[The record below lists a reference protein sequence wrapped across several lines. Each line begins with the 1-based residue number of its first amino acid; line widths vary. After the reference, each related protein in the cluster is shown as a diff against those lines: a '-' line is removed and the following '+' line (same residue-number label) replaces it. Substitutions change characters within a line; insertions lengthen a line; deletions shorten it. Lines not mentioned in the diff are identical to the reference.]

1 MSSIITKWSEV
12 GGVRKFAEYYD
23 QSSDDSSL
31 NMDDTDS
38 DPDFLSEAQ
47 LRGVSLFEVS
57 VVWH

>member
-1 MSSIITKWSEV
+1 M
-12 GGVRKFAEYYD
+12 RKFAEYYD
-23 QSSDDSSL
+23 PSSDDSSL